1 MSRFQYQD
9 WLKIVYSWGF
19 FKHCSDRFVDLFPNS
34 VDALLK
40 LDEDRVITGSE
51 NRLISMVGIL
61 PNKIIQPIAEHS
73 EYPIE
78 RLGITIVISFSL
90 NYYWNS
96 AELIE
101 LLTYTVMQAD
111 RELRLLLS
119 SCSV

>member
-78 RLGITIVISFSL
+78 RLAFSYDRKFLGSISHDQIL
-90 NYYWNS
+90 KLWN
-96 AELIE
+96 LDD
-101 LLTYTVMQAD
+101 LLQGSGKFQD
-111 RELRLLLS
+111 
-119 SCSV
+119 SVCCCR